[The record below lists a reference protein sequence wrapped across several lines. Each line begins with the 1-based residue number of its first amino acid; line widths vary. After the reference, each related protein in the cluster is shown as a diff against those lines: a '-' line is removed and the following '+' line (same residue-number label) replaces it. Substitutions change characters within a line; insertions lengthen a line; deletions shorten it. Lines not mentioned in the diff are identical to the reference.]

1 MQSQMDES
9 IKSRRCQVGGRW
21 RGGASLI
28 VEVKLALG
36 NHTASRL
43 ARLIAH
49 LLSVQC
55 ECEYECECEYTHEYD
70 YTRD

>member
-1 MQSQMDES
+1 ME
-9 IKSRRCQVGGRW
+9 RG

>member
-9 IKSRRCQVGGRW
+9 IKSRRGQEGAGGE
-21 RGGASLI
+21 ASLI

-43 ARLIAH
+43 APLIAH

>member
-9 IKSRRCQVGGRW
+9 IKSRRGQVGAAGE
-21 RGGASLI
+21 ASLI

-49 LLSVQC
+49 LLSTV
-55 ECEYECECEYTHEYD
+55 
-70 YTRD
+70 RM

>member
-9 IKSRRCQVGGRW
+9 IKSRRGKVGAVGE
-21 RGGASLI
+21 ASLI

-36 NHTASRL
+36 NQTVSRL

-49 LLSVQC
+49 LLSTV
-55 ECEYECECEYTHEYD
+55 
-70 YTRD
+70 RM